1 MENSE
6 FKKVLKEINSGFYE
20 NKKIID
26 DAIKE
31 ELTKGNSINKEKLEE
46 IFKNFDII
54 SNEEHNLEN
63 KNIAVYY
70 SGRPEVTLTYILDS
84 IIYNNKIT
92 ICTEEYNI
100 INEVL
105 ITIILESIKKCK
117 FKNEWIDYKTDY
129 NEIYLRNNQNSF
141 DKIIY
146 IGDYFEYEKFR
157 FFFKTTVEYNN
168 YGYIKI
174 FLDKSK
180 YKDEYKKIIKYTYIE
195 NIYLEVYDDIQECI
209 EESKEVD
216 FIVVYIEDAKIAD
229 KFQKELN
236 AEKILINKFPYD
248 YKFEVK
254 R

>member
-1 MENSE
+1 MKNSE
-6 FKKVLKEINSGFYE
+6 FKKILIEINSGLKE

-26 DAIKE
+26 EAINE
-31 ELTKGNSINKEKLEE
+31 ELTKGNSINIQKLEE
-46 IFKNFDII
+46 ILKDFDII
-54 SNEEHNLEN
+54 SNDEHNLEN
-63 KNIAVYY
+63 KSIAVYY
-70 SGRPEVTLTYILDS
+70 SGKPEVTLTYILDS

-92 ICTEEYNI
+92 LCTTENKI

-117 FKNEWIDYKTDY
+117 IKNEWIDYKSDY
-129 NEIYLRNNQNSF
+129 NEIYLRNNENNF
-141 DKIIY
+141 NKIVY
-146 IGDYFEYEKFR
+146 VGDYFEYEKFK
-157 FFFKTTVEYNN
+157 FFFKTPIEYNN
-168 YGYIKI
+168 YGYIKL

-216 FIVVYIEDAKIAD
+216 FTVLYVDD
-229 KFQKELN
+229 R
-236 AEKILINKFPYD
+236 KILDKLQKKLKSKKIFTNEFPYE